1 MLTIVE
7 YNHNDE
13 FKRRTGRVAKIP
25 LETREQFKI
34 MFGELRKG
42 LYIYERDIDFNN
54 TSIIDLNYLLT
65 HCE

>member
-7 YNHNDE
+7 YDYNDE

-42 LYIYERDIDFNN
+42 LYIYERDIDFDN
-54 TSIIDLNYLLT
+54 TAITDLNYLLI

>member
-7 YNHNDE
+7 YDPSDIY
-13 FKRRTGRVAKIP
+13 KRRTGRVAKIP
-25 LETREQFKI
+25 LETREQFNM

-42 LYIYERDIDFNN
+42 LRIYERDINF
-54 TSIIDLNYLLT
+54 TSTTITDLNCLLI

>member
-25 LETREQFKI
+25 LETREQFKM

-42 LYIYERDIDFNN
+42 LYIYERDIDFDN
-54 TSIIDLNYLLT
+54 THKVELDEIL
-65 HCE
+65 

>member
-7 YNHNDE
+7 YDPSDIY
-13 FKRRTGRVAKIP
+13 KRRTGRVAKIP
-25 LETREQFKI
+25 LETREQFNM

-42 LYIYERDIDFNN
+42 LYVYERDIEFNN
-54 TSIIDLNYLLT
+54 TVLTDLNCLLI